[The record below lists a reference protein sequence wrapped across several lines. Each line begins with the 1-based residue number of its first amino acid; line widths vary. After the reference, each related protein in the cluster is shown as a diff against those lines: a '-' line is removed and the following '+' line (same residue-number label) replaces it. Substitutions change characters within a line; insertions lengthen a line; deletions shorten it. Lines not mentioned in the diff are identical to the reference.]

1 MAIVSI
7 VYLIGISLRPCQR
20 QVLAMK
26 LAAIGLLAT
35 CCLALTSVSTLA
47 QQKPENTTFTQTSSL
62 TQQPADYFGGLIE
75 EMKFHWPANRR
86 ITIVAHGH
94 SVPAGYFKTPE
105 IRTFD
110 SYPSLLH
117 QRLATLFPTAV
128 IEMVVTAI
136 GGEASTSGVHRFE
149 QDVLSLKPDI
159 VLIDY
164 ALNDRGIGLKT
175 SRENLEKMISLCTER
190 KIKVIL
196 LTPTPDQTEDILQ
209 ADTPLNSF
217 QKMIRE
223 LAIQHNVAMVDSYEA
238 FRQRVA
244 SGTPLLQ
251 LMSQVNHPNRQGHEL
266 VADLLTS
273 LFSTSG
279 SK

>member
-1 MAIVSI
+1 
-7 VYLIGISLRPCQR
+7 
-20 QVLAMK
+20 MK
-26 LAAIGLLAT
+26 LAAVGLLAS
-35 CCLALTSVSTLA
+35 CCLVLTSVSTVA
-47 QQKPENTTFTQTSSL
+47 QEKSESTTSTQTNSL
-62 TQQPADYFGGLIE
+62 TQQPANYFGELIE
-75 EMKFHWPANRR
+75 EMKIHWPANRR

-117 QRLATLFPTAV
+117 QRLASLFPTAA

-136 GGEASTSGVHRFE
+136 GGEASSSGANRFE
-149 QDVLSLKPDI
+149 KDVLSIKPDI
-159 VLIDY
+159 ALIDY

-175 SRENLEKMISLCTER
+175 SRENLEKMISQCTER

-209 ADTPLNSF
+209 TETPLNSF
-217 QKMIRE
+217 QEMIRQ
-223 LAIQHNVAMVDSYEA
+223 LAIQHKVAMVDSYEA

-244 SGTPLLQ
+244 SGTPLPQ

-266 VADLLTS
+266 VADLLFS
-273 LFSTSG
+273 LFSNSE

>member
-1 MAIVSI
+1 MAIDSI
-7 VYLIGISLRPCQR
+7 DDLFSTSLHRCQR
-20 QVLAMK
+20 EDLPMT
-26 LAAIGLLAT
+26 LAAVGLLAS
-35 CCLALTSVSTLA
+35 CCLVLTSVSTVA
-47 QQKPENTTFTQTSSL
+47 QEKSESTTSTQTNSFTQKPAN
-62 TQQPADYFGGLIE
+62 YFGELIE
-75 EMKFHWPANRR
+75 EMKIHWPANRR

-117 QRLATLFPTAV
+117 QRLASLFPTAA

-136 GGEASTSGVHRFE
+136 GGEASSSGANRFE
-149 QDVLSLKPDI
+149 KDVLSIKPDI

-175 SRENLEKMISLCTER
+175 SRENLEKMISQCTER

-209 ADTPLNSF
+209 TETPLNSF
-217 QKMIRE
+217 QEMIRQ
-223 LAIQHNVAMVDSYEA
+223 LAIQHKVAMVDSYEA

-244 SGTPLLQ
+244 SGTPLPQ

-266 VADLLTS
+266 VADLLLS
-273 LFSTSG
+273 LFSNSE

>member
-1 MAIVSI
+1 
-7 VYLIGISLRPCQR
+7 
-20 QVLAMK
+20 MK
-26 LAAIGLLAT
+26 LAAIGMLT
-35 CCLALTSVSTLA
+35 SCCFALTSTSTVA
-47 QQKPENTTFTQTSSL
+47 QEKSQSTASTQTSSL
-62 TQQPADYFGGLIE
+62 TQQPADYFGELIE
-75 EMKFHWPANRR
+75 EMKIHWPANRR

-128 IEMVVTAI
+128 VEIVVTAI
-136 GGEASTSGVHRFE
+136 GGEASSSGANRFE

-164 ALNDRGIGLKT
+164 ALNDRGIGLKA
-175 SRENLEKMISLCTER
+175 SRANLEKMLSQCTER

-217 QKMIRE
+217 QEMIRQ
-223 LAIQHNVAMVDSYEA
+223 LAIQHKVAMVDSYEA

-244 SGTPLLQ
+244 SGTPLPQ

-266 VADLLTS
+266 VANLLAS
-273 LFSTSG
+273 LFSNSEN
-279 SK
+279 K

>member
-1 MAIVSI
+1 
-7 VYLIGISLRPCQR
+7 
-20 QVLAMK
+20 MK

-47 QQKPENTTFTQTSSL
+47 QEKPESTTSTQSSSL
-62 TQQPADYFGGLIE
+62 THQPADYFGRLIE
-75 EMKFHWPANRR
+75 EMKIHWPANRR

-136 GGEASTSGVHRFE
+136 GGEASSSGVNRFE

-175 SRENLEKMISLCTER
+175 SRENLEKMISLCSER

-196 LTPTPDQTEDILQ
+196 LTPTPDQTEDILKTE
-209 ADTPLNSF
+209 TPLNSF
-217 QKMIRE
+217 QEMIRQ
-223 LAIQHNVAMVDSYEA
+223 LAIQHKVAMVDSYEA

-244 SGTPLLQ
+244 SGTPLPH

-266 VADLLTS
+266 VADLLFS
-273 LFSTSG
+273 LFSTSE

>member
-1 MAIVSI
+1 
-7 VYLIGISLRPCQR
+7 
-20 QVLAMK
+20 MK
-26 LAAIGLLAT
+26 HAAISIIAS
-35 CCLALTSVSTLA
+35 CCLALTSTSIVAQEKSESTT
-47 QQKPENTTFTQTSSL
+47 PTQTSSF
-62 TQQPADYFGGLIE
+62 TQLPADYFGGLIE
-75 EMKFHWPANRR
+75 EMKIHWPANRR

-136 GGEASTSGVHRFE
+136 GGEASSSGANRFE

-175 SRENLEKMISLCTER
+175 SRENLEKMLLQCTER

-217 QKMIRE
+217 QEMIRQ

-244 SGTPLLQ
+244 SGTPLPQ

>member
-1 MAIVSI
+1 MT
-7 VYLIGISLRPCQR
+7 
-20 QVLAMK
+20 
-26 LAAIGLLAT
+26 LAAVGLLAS
-35 CCLALTSVSTLA
+35 CCLVLTSVSTVA
-47 QQKPENTTFTQTSSL
+47 QEKSESTTSTQTNSFTQKPAN
-62 TQQPADYFGGLIE
+62 YFGELIE
-75 EMKFHWPANRR
+75 EMKIHWPANRR

-117 QRLATLFPTAV
+117 QRLASLFPTAA

-136 GGEASTSGVHRFE
+136 GGEASSSGANRFE
-149 QDVLSLKPDI
+149 KDVLSIKPDI

-175 SRENLEKMISLCTER
+175 SRENLEKMISQCTER

-209 ADTPLNSF
+209 TETPLNSF
-217 QKMIRE
+217 QEMIRQ
-223 LAIQHNVAMVDSYEA
+223 LAIQTKVAMVDSYEA

-244 SGTPLLQ
+244 SGTPLPQ

-266 VADLLTS
+266 VADLLLS
-273 LFSTSG
+273 LFSNSE

>member
-1 MAIVSI
+1 
-7 VYLIGISLRPCQR
+7 
-20 QVLAMK
+20 MK
-26 LAAIGLLAT
+26 LAAVGLLAS
-35 CCLALTSVSTLA
+35 CCLVLTSVSTVA
-47 QQKPENTTFTQTSSL
+47 QEKSESTTSTQTNSL
-62 TQQPADYFGGLIE
+62 TQQPADYFGELIE
-75 EMKFHWPANRR
+75 EMKIHWPANRR

-117 QRLATLFPTAV
+117 QRLASLFPTAA

-136 GGEASTSGVHRFE
+136 GGEASSSGANRFE
-149 QDVLSLKPDI
+149 KDVLSIKPDI

-175 SRENLEKMISLCTER
+175 SRENLEKMISQCTER

-209 ADTPLNSF
+209 TETPLNSF
-217 QKMIRE
+217 QEMIRQ
-223 LAIQHNVAMVDSYEA
+223 LAIQHKVAMVDSYEA

-244 SGTPLLQ
+244 SGTPLPQ

-266 VADLLTS
+266 VADLLFS
-273 LFSTSG
+273 LFSNSE

>member
-1 MAIVSI
+1 
-7 VYLIGISLRPCQR
+7 
-20 QVLAMK
+20 MK
-26 LAAIGLLAT
+26 LAAVGLLAS
-35 CCLALTSVSTLA
+35 CCLVLTSVSTVA
-47 QQKPENTTFTQTSSL
+47 QEKSESTTSTQTNSL
-62 TQQPADYFGGLIE
+62 TQQPANYFGELIE
-75 EMKFHWPANRR
+75 EMKIHWPANRR

-117 QRLATLFPTAV
+117 QRLASLFPTAA

-136 GGEASTSGVHRFE
+136 GGEASSSGANRFE
-149 QDVLSLKPDI
+149 KDVLSIKPDI

-175 SRENLEKMISLCTER
+175 SRENLEKMISQCTER

-209 ADTPLNSF
+209 TETPLNSF
-217 QKMIRE
+217 QEMIRQ
-223 LAIQHNVAMVDSYEA
+223 LAIQHKVAMVDSYEA

-244 SGTPLLQ
+244 SGTPLPQ

-266 VADLLTS
+266 VADLLFS
-273 LFSTSG
+273 LFSNSE

>member
-1 MAIVSI
+1 MT
-7 VYLIGISLRPCQR
+7 
-20 QVLAMK
+20 
-26 LAAIGLLAT
+26 LAAVGLLAS
-35 CCLALTSVSTLA
+35 CCLVLTSVSTVA
-47 QQKPENTTFTQTSSL
+47 QEKSESTTSTQTNSFTQKPAN
-62 TQQPADYFGGLIE
+62 YFGELIE
-75 EMKFHWPANRR
+75 EMKIHWPANRR

-117 QRLATLFPTAV
+117 QRLASLFPTAA

-136 GGEASTSGVHRFE
+136 GGEASSSGANRFE
-149 QDVLSLKPDI
+149 KDVLSIKPDI

-175 SRENLEKMISLCTER
+175 SRENLEKMISQCTER

-209 ADTPLNSF
+209 TETPLNSF
-217 QKMIRE
+217 QEMIRQ
-223 LAIQHNVAMVDSYEA
+223 LAIQHKVAMVDSYEA

-244 SGTPLLQ
+244 SGTPLPQ

-266 VADLLTS
+266 VADLLFS
-273 LFSTSG
+273 LFSNSE